1 MASQTAHS
9 AAYTQY
15 VRQFIEAVLKYTNAD
30 YVNIVAHSMGV
41 TLSRK
46 AIKGGVGKDGLNSYD
61 LGPALT
67 NKVRNYF
74 SLAGANFGL
83 KDC

>member
-1 MASQTAHS
+1 
-9 AAYTQY
+9 
-15 VRQFIEAVLKYTNAD
+15 
-30 YVNIVAHSMGV
+30 MGV